1 MVKTAVL
8 FSGQGAQKPGMGKDL
23 YEGSTAARELFERAS
38 AVLPEIK
45 ELCFDA
51 DQETLNKTINTQPC
65 TFVVD
70 SAAYAALK
78 EATDIVPSA
87 MAGFSL
93 GEYAAAAASGMI
105 GFEDALRT
113 VLKRAE
119 WMTQCAEECPGSMA
133 AVMGKTAEEVEALI
147 KETSYSGL
155 LQCANYNSPSQTV
168 VAADTDG
175 MEAFLALCS
184 EKKVKAIKLAVS
196 GAFHTP
202 AMSAAAEK
210 LFEEFGKMDFAS
222 PSCDLYANVTGLP
235 YGDDIKRT
243 LADQTMSPVRFTDT
257 VGNIM
262 KSGITTFIECG
273 EGKVLSGLVRKTS
286 KELSV
291 YNVSD
296 TASLA
301 ATAEAIK

>member
-1 MVKTAVL
+1 MKRLFTFIVLSLVLIIVKAQTGTTAYEFMNIPTSAHGAAVGGNAVAL
-8 FSGQGAQKPGMGKDL
+8 IEDDITLMFDNPALISNVSHNTINFDFMSYMSGSMKLSAAFSRQWGQRGNWAVGAQ
-23 YEGSTAARELFERAS
+23 
-38 AVLPEIK
+38 VLNYGEMT
-45 ELCFDA
+45 
-51 DQETLNKTINTQPC
+51 ETN
-65 TFVVD
+65 
-70 SAAYAALK
+70 
-78 EATDIVPSA
+78 E
-87 MAGFSL
+87 
-93 GEYAAAAASGMI
+93 
-105 GFEDALRT
+105 
-113 VLKRAE
+113 
-119 WMTQCAEECPGSMA
+119 
-133 AVMGKTAEEVEALI
+133 
-147 KETSYSGL
+147 
-155 LQCANYNSPSQTV
+155 
-168 VAADTDG
+168 
-175 MEAFLALCS
+175 
-184 EKKVKAIKLAVS
+184 
-196 GAFHTP
+196 H
-202 AMSAAAEK
+202 
-210 LFEEFGKMDFAS
+210 FEEFGKMDFAS